1 MNAQTPVIDST
12 VFAGIATAEKAI
24 AGFKGEAKESQKQAN
39 EQKIGAY
46 ALLIASLV
54 GTKLVK
60 GNLPRAVANTVR
72 KGLLEDAGVKEA
84 SVKRYVENSVGAL
97 REFDFPSQAT
107 PELVRDMLL
116 SENIDSENKL
126 AKRVSG
132 EADKD
137 VMRQMAE
144 ALVGKF
150 TTRKDEN
157 GQKVQGVFKPSKFEQ
172 SDWDQFE
179 DYMRELKA
187 ARQAAADAGARAE
200 ADERKATEL
209 ANEVFNSL

>member
-1 MNAQTPVIDST
+1 MNAQTATIDST
-12 VFAGIATAEKAI
+12 VFAGIANAEKQI
-24 AGFKGEAKESQKQAN
+24 ATFKGDAKESQKQAN
-39 EQKIGAY
+39 DQKISAY
-46 ALLIASLV
+46 ALLISSLV

-60 GNLPRAVANTVR
+60 GNLPRATANIIR

-97 REFDFPSQAT
+97 REFDFPTQAT
-107 PELVRDMLL
+107 PELVKDMLL
-116 SENIDSENKL
+116 AENIDSENKL